1 MRINHNIAALN
12 THRQFNGAVSTLG
25 KAMEKLSS
33 GQRISRAGDDAAGL
47 AISEKMRA
55 QIRGLE
61 QSSRN
66 AQDAIS
72 LLQTA
77 EGGLEVVHDLL
88 QRGREL
94 SVQAS
99 NDTNT
104 EDDRSAIQK
113 EIDEITKEIDR
124 IANDTEFNKKKL
136 LNQSS
141 VSPQDKEAVLENLKK
156 GWLAASESLV
166 SSALGIGGKN
176 MDLKI
181 SLLDTIDGES
191 NTAARVSYSHYGTPG
206 PAASLELQID
216 MADFSPTSW
225 PDGNGGMISQ
235 DRIIAHEMVHA
246 AMAASVNVSTG
257 MQTWFMEGVAEAV
270 HGADERLSITLAD
283 MSTQSLVSRI
293 GTGTSAWGGTSDDYS
308 MAYAAVRY
316 MDKLIA
322 DNGGAGVKDI
332 ISTMAADTTLT
343 LNDAIA
349 GNAALNAVGIT
360 SISTFA
366 SKFTSSGTGGGVEF
380 IENDLRPNLS
390 NGDTGSLI
398 GSDRA
403 ASIGGS
409 ATSYTDSTIV
419 DESAYGTVKDDPLSS
434 YNEEWPE
441 ITITGSKLTM
451 QVGANTDQSMQVTL
465 ADVKSGS
472 LGIAQI
478 DVESNPDGSIE
489 AFDNAITLVSDY
501 RSKFGAFQNRL
512 EHAMQVSQ
520 NSVEN
525 LTSAESRIRDV
536 DMAKE
541 MMDQTKQSILSQAA
555 QAMLAQANQQPQG
568 VLQLLS

>member
-1 MRINHNIAALN
+1 MRINHNIVALN
-12 THRQFNGAVSTLG
+12 TQRQFNTAVSAQG
-25 KAMEKLSS
+25 KSLEKLSS
-33 GQRISRAGDDAAGL
+33 GLRINRAGDDAAGL
-47 AISEKMRA
+47 AISEKMRG
-55 QIRGLE
+55 QIRGLD
-61 QSSRN
+61 QASRN
-66 AQDAIS
+66 SQDAIS

-77 EGGLEVVHDLL
+77 EGGLEEVHALL

-94 SVQAS
+94 TIQAS

-104 EDDRSAIQK
+104 EDDRNAIQK
-113 EIDEITKEIDR
+113 EIEEITKEIDR

-166 SSALGIGGKN
+166 NSALGIGGNN

-181 SLLDTIDGES
+181 SLLDTIDGEG
-191 NTAARVSYSHYGTPG
+191 NTSAQVAFRHYGTPG
-206 PAASLELQID
+206 PAATLELQID
-216 MADFSPTSW
+216 MADFTPTTW
-225 PDGNGGMISQ
+225 PDGDGGVISQ

-270 HGADERLSITLAD
+270 HGADERLSITLSS
-283 MSTQSLVSRI
+283 MSTQSLVSKI
-293 GTGTSAWGGTSDDYS
+293 GTGTSAWGSTSDDYS

-316 MDKLIA
+316 MDQLIA
-322 DNGGAGVKDI
+322 DNGGTGVRDI
-332 ISTMAADTTLT
+332 ISTMAANTTMT

-349 GNAALNAVGIT
+349 SNAALNAAGIT

-366 SKFTSSGTGGGVEF
+366 SKFTSTGTGGGVKY
-380 IENDLRPNLS
+380 IDNVLRPSLS

-403 ASIGGS
+403 SAIGS
-409 ATSYTDSTIV
+409 SETSYTDSSIV
-419 DESAYGTVKDDPLSS
+419 DESAYGTVTDDPMSS

-441 ITITGSKLTM
+441 ITITGSKLFM
-451 QVGANTDQSMQVTL
+451 QVGANTDQILEVTL

-472 LGIAQI
+472 LGISQV
-478 DVESNPDGSIE
+478 DVSSNPNEGTE
-489 AFDNAITLVSDY
+489 AFDNAIAIVSGY

-512 EHAMQVSQ
+512 EHAMQVSM
-520 NSVEN
+520 NSAEN
-525 LTSAESRIRDV
+525 LTAAESRIRDV

-541 MMDQTKQSILSQAA
+541 MMDQTKQSVLSQAA